1 MNSEG
6 LTVFFPAYNEKENV
20 RFMIESAKE
29 VLEGL
34 CERWEIILV
43 DDGSTDGT
51 AAIAESIALEDSRIR
66 VVRHGRNL
74 GFGSAIRTGIAHS
87 RMPWIF
93 YTDCDGQFDLNEIDK
108 VLSLRDKAD
117 IVSAYRHRRKDPW
130 MRLLY
135 SIAYGAVTSVIFGG
149 GFKDTDASFKLF
161 RRSIFEVIKPESTSG
176 VVDFEILLLAEKKG
190 YSVIQ
195 IPVSHYPRRAGQ
207 VSFETVRNGIFTW
220 VKVSAITEMFAQ
232 LLKLRIRIWRGD
244 V

>member
-6 LTVFFPAYNEKENV
+6 LTVFFPAFNEEENV

-29 VLEGL
+29 VLEEL
-34 CERWEIILV
+34 CESWEIILV
-43 DDGSTDGT
+43 DDGSTDRT
-51 AAIAESIALEDSRIR
+51 AAIAENISLEDSRIR
-66 VVRHGRNL
+66 VIRHGRNL
-74 GFGSAIRTGIAHS
+74 GFGSAIRTGITHS
-87 RMPWIF
+87 RMPWVF
-93 YTDCDGQFDLNEIDK
+93 YTDCDGQFDLNELDK
-108 VLSLRDKAD
+108 VLEMKDIAD

-135 SIAYGAVTSVIFGG
+135 SIAYGAVTSVLFAG
-149 GFKDTDASFKLF
+149 GFKDTDASFKLY
-161 RRSIFEVIKPESTSG
+161 RKSIFEVIKPESTSG
-176 VVDFEILLLAEKKG
+176 VIDFEILLLAEKKG
-190 YSVIQ
+190 FSVVQ

-232 LLKLRIRIWRGD
+232 LLRLRMRIWRGD

>member
-1 MNSEG
+1 M
-6 LTVFFPAYNEKENV
+6 TVFFPAYNEEENV
-20 RFMIESAKE
+20 RFMIESAKK

-43 DDGSTDGT
+43 DDGSTDRT
-51 AAIAESIALEDSRIR
+51 AAIAENISLEDSRIR

-87 RMPWIF
+87 RMSWIF
-93 YTDCDGQFDLNEIDK
+93 YTDCDGQYDLNELIK
-108 VLSLRDKAD
+108 VLYLRDKAD

-135 SIAYGAVTSVIFGG
+135 SLAYSAVTSTLFWK
-149 GFKDTDASFKLF
+149 GFKDADASFKLY
-161 RRSIFEVIKPESTSG
+161 RKSIFENVKPESTSG
-176 VVDFEILLLAEKKG
+176 VADFEILLLAEKKG
-190 YSVIQ
+190 FSVVQ

-207 VSFETVRNGIFTW
+207 VSFETFRNVIFTW
-220 VKVSAITEMFAQ
+220 VRISAIAEIIAQ
-232 LLKLRIRIWRGD
+232 LLKLRMRIWRGD

>member
-1 MNSEG
+1 
-6 LTVFFPAYNEKENV
+6 
-20 RFMIESAKE
+20 MIESAKK

-43 DDGSTDGT
+43 DDGSTDRT
-51 AAIAESIALEDSRIR
+51 AAIAENISLEDSRIR

-74 GFGSAIRTGIAHS
+74 GFGSAIRTGITHS
-87 RMPWIF
+87 RMSWIF
-93 YTDCDGQFDLNEIDK
+93 YTDCDGQFDLNELDR
-108 VLSLRDKAD
+108 VLNLRYKAD
-117 IVSAYRHRRKDPW
+117 IVSAYRHRRQDPW

-135 SIAYGAVTSVIFGG
+135 SIAYGGVTSVLFGG
-149 GFKDTDASFKLF
+149 GFKDPDASFKLF

-190 YSVIQ
+190 FSVVQ

-207 VSFETVRNGIFTW
+207 VSFETFRNVIFTW
-220 VKVSAITEMFAQ
+220 VRISAIAEIIAQ
-232 LLKLRIRIWRGD
+232 LLKLRMRIWRGD

>member
-1 MNSEG
+1 MDSEG
-6 LTVFFPAYNEKENV
+6 LTVFFPAYNEEENV
-20 RFMIESAKE
+20 QFMIESAKG
-29 VLEGL
+29 VLERL

-43 DDGSTDGT
+43 DDGSTDKT
-51 AAIAESIALEDSRIR
+51 ADIAENISLEDSRIR

-74 GFGSAIRTGIAHS
+74 GFGSAIRTGINHS

-93 YTDCDGQFDLNEIDK
+93 YTDCDGQFDLNELDK
-108 VLSLRDKAD
+108 VLELKDRAD

-135 SIAYGAVTSVIFGG
+135 SLSYAAVTSVLFGV

-161 RRSIFEVIKPESTSG
+161 RKSIFAVIKPESTSG

-190 YSVIQ
+190 FSVVQ

-207 VSFETVRNGIFTW
+207 VSFETVRNGLFTW

-232 LLKLRIRIWRGD
+232 LLKLRMRIWRGD